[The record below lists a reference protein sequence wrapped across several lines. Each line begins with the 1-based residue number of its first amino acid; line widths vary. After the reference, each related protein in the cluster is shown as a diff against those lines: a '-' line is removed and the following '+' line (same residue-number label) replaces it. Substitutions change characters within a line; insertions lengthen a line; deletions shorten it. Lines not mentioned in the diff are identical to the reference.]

1 MKEIIILVNRA
12 SKYHRNESMS
22 FYEDKTANILKK
34 YGHNIYVISTS
45 LKKNQNEHETFDEG
59 NIKYI
64 YLKNCNPEKLSISF
78 TYELK
83 KYLINLKKH
92 FKVKSIFGNSLDL
105 YPLSTY
111 SEFKQIKFFH
121 NIHSPLSTLLE
132 KKVSFYKKIYNFYK
146 YIRRII
152 KTHLLIYKILNNK
165 NNKLIFSSINLKSLF
180 ENEVFILKFL
190 IKSNSYTVPL
200 CLNINNNF
208 SNEKNFHVKKK
219 LQKAN
224 QSSYSPV
231 ISFIGRINSKKG
243 IETIIESALILKKQN
258 IIPFFFIGGLCSDTY
273 EKKLKKMLNK
283 NSLDNVILITNG
295 INNKETPYYYYN
307 SDISVHIS
315 NIFEGMSYSILE
327 AMLNECVVIT
337 NYSNEIISD
346 NAIFVKKS
354 TSENLSKIIIKL
366 VNNKNMIK
374 LIKLKAKK
382 TIENNYS
389 DKIFYNYFS
398 KIY

>member
-34 YGHNIYVISTS
+34 FGHDIYVISTS
-45 LKKNQNEHETFDEG
+45 LKNKQKEHETFDEG
-59 NIKYI
+59 GIKYI
-64 YLKNCNPEKLSISF
+64 YLKNCNPEKLSVSF
-78 TYELK
+78 AYELK
-83 KYLINLKKH
+83 KYLINLIKH

-105 YPLSTY
+105 YPLCTY
-111 SEFKQIKFFH
+111 NEFKQIKFFH
-121 NIHSPLSTLLE
+121 NIHSPLSTVLE
-132 KKVSFYKKIYNFYK
+132 KNVFFYKKIYNFYK

-165 NNKLIFSSINLKSLF
+165 NNKLIFSSINLKNLF
-180 ENEVFILKFL
+180 ENEVFVLKFL
-190 IKSNSYTVPL
+190 IKSNSYTIPL
-200 CLNINNNF
+200 CLNIDNNF
-208 SNEKNFHVKKK
+208 SNEKNLLIKKK
-219 LQKAN
+219 LHKIN
-224 QSSYSPV
+224 QTLYSPI

-243 IETIIESALILKKQN
+243 IETIIESAIILKKQN
-258 IIPFFFIGGLCSDTY
+258 IIPFFFIGGLCSYNY
-273 EKKLKKMLNK
+273 EKKLEKMLNI
-283 NSLDNVILITNG
+283 NGLDNVILVTDG

-307 SDISVHIS
+307 SDIAVHIS

-354 TSENLSKIIIKL
+354 TSENLSKIIIQL
-366 VNNKNMIK
+366 INNKNMINS
-374 LIKLKAKK
+374 IKLKAKK
-382 TIENNYS
+382 TVENNYS
-389 DKIFYNYFS
+389 DKVFYNFFS